1 MHGLQKPTHVPQS
14 FFSIWNQAMQNLS
27 YMLIFSVPPASQSS
41 VNRSMFLVAG
51 VGCGNTSN
59 PHFYILLHFVSL
71 LFPCSA
77 YVFSPI
83 ICSSGSE
90 TSFFF
95 FFLINF
101 ESWVTF
107 SASKRF
113 LCCCK
118 MYCKIVMHN
127 YTQPFPSGSLPSLP
141 LPSQTSSLSLPFAIL
156 LYLSRALALPMEMT
170 MMLQQ
175 CRAAGKERN

>member
-1 MHGLQKPTHVPQS
+1 MELGHAEFVLHVNLFCPSS
-14 FFSIWNQAMQNLS
+14 FSEQCEQVDVLS
-27 YMLIFSVPPASQSS
+27 GWRRVWKHLKSAFLHIAAFCLPSLPLLSLPIF
-41 VNRSMFLVAG
+41 
-51 VGCGNTSN
+51 
-59 PHFYILLHFVSL
+59 PHH
-71 LFPCSA
+71 LF
-77 YVFSPI
+77 FRI
-83 ICSSGSE
+83 RDL
-90 TSFFF
+90 FFI
-95 FFLINF
+95 FLIHF